1 MNPEL
6 LKSFENVINFYKTKP
21 KYLDIVGTEIY
32 EKMYALEKQIFEV
45 GGCKENSCGGFEIH
59 DRDIYKCALC
69 GNYFSDG
76 VDPNHEYYFA
86 EQGINCEPDE
96 DILEL
101 MFPNEDEYNRMIAFQ
116 DVHNL
121 WNFCHNCSVKY
132 GYVCHGGY
140 WEIKNNDSKNQMPKD
155 TTDKKFEYVIVDSPE
170 EYDEFDG
177 YYSSEGYGYEYFD
190 ESEEI

>member
-32 EKMYALEKQIFEV
+32 EKMYALEKKIFEL

-76 VDPNHEYYFA
+76 EDPNHVYYFA

-96 DILEL
+96 EILEL
-101 MFPNEDEYNRMIAFQ
+101 MFPDEDEYNRMIAFQ

-132 GYVCHGGY
+132 GYVCYGGY
-140 WEIKNNDSKNQMPKD
+140 WEIESSDSKNQIPKD
-155 TTDKKFEYVIVDSPE
+155 TTVKKRE
-170 EYDEFDG
+170 
-177 YYSSEGYGYEYFD
+177 
-190 ESEEI
+190 